1 MKENN
6 NSFNW
11 IKILVILV
19 SLVILIWGIEQA
31 RSIVIFFL
39 ISIFISILGISAM
52 HWLERKHI
60 PSTIAVFV
68 VVGSMIIIIL
78 FIGAV
83 VGTSINKFLEALPFY
98 QTTIIEQVISLQ
110 TLLAEKGIK
119 INEEL
124 LFKYINIDN
133 IMSLTAKLLT
143 GLGTLLSNIFIILLM
158 FTFIL
163 LESSSFLLKFKML
176 FNDSNKDFNKFSN
189 FINNVKRYMVIKT
202 IVSLITGFL
211 IGLWLYIIGVDLPIL
226 WGFIAFALNYI
237 PNVGSIIAAIPAI
250 LLSLVQ
256 LGAGSAIQS
265 AVGYIVVNFSLGN
278 IIEPRLMGRKLGL
291 STLVVV
297 VSLIFWGKLLG
308 PIGAVLSIPLTMVLK
323 LAFENSENTHWIAV
337 LLGPELPPKN
347 T

>member
-1 MKENN
+1 M
-6 NSFNW
+6 
-11 IKILVILV
+11 
-19 SLVILIWGIEQA
+19 VILIWGIEQA

-60 PSTIAVFV
+60 PSTIAVFI
-68 VVGSMIIIIL
+68 VVGSMIIIVL

>member
-1 MKENN
+1 
-6 NSFNW
+6 
-11 IKILVILV
+11 
-19 SLVILIWGIEQA
+19 LVILIWGIEQA

-60 PSTIAVFV
+60 PSTIAVFI
-68 VVGSMIIIIL
+68 VVGSMIIIVL

>member
-1 MKENN
+1 M
-6 NSFNW
+6 
-11 IKILVILV
+11 
-19 SLVILIWGIEQA
+19 VILIWGIEQA

>member
-1 MKENN
+1 M
-6 NSFNW
+6 
-11 IKILVILV
+11 
-19 SLVILIWGIEQA
+19 VILIWGIEQA

-60 PSTIAVFV
+60 PSTIAVFI

-124 LFKYINIDN
+124 LFKYINVDN